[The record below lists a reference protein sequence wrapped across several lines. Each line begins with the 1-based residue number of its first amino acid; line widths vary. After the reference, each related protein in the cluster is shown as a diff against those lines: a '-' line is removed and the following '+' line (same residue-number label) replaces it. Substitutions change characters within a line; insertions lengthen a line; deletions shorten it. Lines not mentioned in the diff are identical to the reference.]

1 MKNYQKNEPIQRTC
15 FIKYYYSYRL
25 FLSLTSY
32 GFLCLNFWLREGNC
46 FLFFFKLGFDFI
58 FSYISIPTLK
68 ELNINFKFKKII
80 KWKIKGALNLVSAK
94 KLSSGLKKL
103 ISILKKKKNL

>member
-1 MKNYQKNEPIQRTC
+1 M
-15 FIKYYYSYRL
+15 F
-25 FLSLTSY
+25 
-32 GFLCLNFWLREGNC
+32 
-46 FLFFFKLGFDFI
+46 FFFKLGFDFI

-103 ISILKKKKNL
+103 ISIFKKKTKKSLKFIISESREILC